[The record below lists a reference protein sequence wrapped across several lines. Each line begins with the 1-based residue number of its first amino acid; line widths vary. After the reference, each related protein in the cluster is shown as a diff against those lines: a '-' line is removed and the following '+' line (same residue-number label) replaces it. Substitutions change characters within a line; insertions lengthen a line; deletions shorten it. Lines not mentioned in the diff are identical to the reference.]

1 MRLTHHMGRA
11 AAFLFLSACLAA
23 GLTLRPQQSSPASSE
38 AAQSYRSAMEQADLK
53 IWEAEQTHSEVVE
66 NEEYLT
72 TFIGPRLTGSPAMN
86 QASQWTL
93 RMFRKYGLQAHLE
106 TTTIPR
112 AWFRGNDWGEITHPL
127 QHWMTVHSVA
137 WGRATPGPVEGPLAI
152 LNPKATAEA
161 IRQNSATY
169 KGAIVLQDEPQ
180 RPAEL
185 LENPPNAYNAVI
197 PLPRGIQPAQA
208 EAALRQR
215 REQYRER
222 IKALAEVGALAL
234 LLDSGKPYSL
244 EVTGGSY
251 PSFEPTPLP
260 MAYVSHSDYLWL
272 VRLAKHGQ
280 ASFRLQLAGRFS
292 EGPAAA
298 SITVAEIPGT
308 DLADQ
313 RVIIGGHLDSWDLG
327 QGAVDNGTGAM
338 ATLEAARLLASL
350 GWKPRRTLTFVLFT
364 GEEQGGVGV
373 QTFLHNH
380 ASELNQVDAVLI
392 DDTGAGRI
400 FSISL
405 ENLWAT
411 APLMEQVYRPL
422 QEVFD
427 LQPLST
433 QYFGAS
439 DHVPFLRAGIPAYFC
454 VQEPAQYG
462 LAHHSQYDVF
472 EVVDPQALR
481 QQAAVLAAWMWNV
494 SQLPEPFPHH
504 ARPPE
509 PSAP

>member
-1 MRLTHHMGRA
+1 MRLLQQFGRVTA
-11 AAFLFLSACLAA
+11 SLFLCASLAA
-23 GLTLRPQQSSPASSE
+23 GLTLRSQQPAPAASE
-38 AAQSYRSAMEQADLK
+38 ASQSYRSAMEQADQK
-53 IWEAEQTHSEVVE
+53 IWEAEQKHSEAVE

-93 RMFRKYGLQAHLE
+93 GLFRKYGLQAHLE
-106 TTTIPR
+106 TATIPR

-137 WGRATPGPVEGPLAI
+137 WGRPTPGPVEGFLA
-152 LNPKATAEA
+152 LLDPKANAET
-161 IRQNSATY
+161 IRQNAATY
-169 KGAIVLQDEPQ
+169 RGAIVLQDEPQ

-185 LENPPNAYNAVI
+185 PENPPNAYNAVI
-197 PLPRGIQPAQA
+197 PLPRGIQSQPS

-215 REQYRER
+215 RAQYVER
-222 IKALAEVGALAL
+222 IKALAEAGALAL

-244 EVTGGSY
+244 EVTGGFY
-251 PSFEPTPLP
+251 PPYEPTPLP
-260 MAYVSHSDYLWL
+260 IAYVSHSDYLWL
-272 VRLAKHGQ
+272 VRLARHGG

-292 EGPAAA
+292 DGPATA

-373 QTFLHNH
+373 RTFLQNH
-380 ASELNQVDAVLI
+380 AAELDRVDAVLV

-400 FSISL
+400 TSISL
-405 ENLWAT
+405 ENLWET
-411 APLMEQVYRPL
+411 APLMEQVYLPL

-439 DHVPFLRAGIPAYFC
+439 DHVPFLRAGVPAYFC

-494 SQLPEPFPHH
+494 SQFPEAFPHH
-504 ARPPE
+504 HRQPE
-509 PSAP
+509 PAHP